1 VLETHPTI
9 EHEDTNVSAQLKPGE
24 RRESFMSPFLSDN
37 PPPMIEDPYSV
48 PIDEINMI
56 DGRLFQNDIHERHFK
71 RLRAEDP
78 VHLNELPLI
87 GRYWSITKFEDIMF
101 VDKNH
106 EMFSSGHGI
115 AIGPQVDLEP
125 NPEDLNLSMFI
136 AMDPPKHDLQRA
148 TVSGVVAPPNL
159 AKMESTIRERVIN
172 ILESLPRGE
181 TFNWVDLVSI
191 ELTTQ
196 MLATLFDFPF
206 EDRRMLTRWSDV
218 ATAPP
223 GTGVVETEEE
233 RRGEL
238 LECLAYFTRLWNER
252 AAREPGSDLVSM
264 LAHGEDT
271 KDMEPFEFLGNL
283 ILLIVGGN
291 DTTRN
296 SISGGLLALNNNPAE
311 YDKLRN
317 NISLIPNMV
326 PEIIRWQTPLPY
338 MRRTANV
345 DFELRGKKI
354 KAGDQLLMWYIS
366 GNRDDE
372 VIERAD
378 EFIIDRP
385 NARHHLSFGFGIHR
399 CMGNRLAE
407 MQLRV
412 LWEEIMKRFSFIE
425 VVGEPTR
432 LRSSF
437 VRGITELPVRVHA
450 L

>member
-1 VLETHPTI
+1 MSELKQESEASTH
-9 EHEDTNVSAQLKPGE
+9 NN
-24 RRESFMSPFLSDN
+24 PFLRPDA
-37 PPPMIEDPYSV
+37 PPVIRDPYSV
-48 PIDEINMI
+48 PIEEINPI
-56 DGRLFQNDIHERHFK
+56 DGRLFEMDIHEAHFK
-71 RLRAEDP
+71 RLREEDP
-78 VHLNELPLI
+78 VHMNELPTT
-87 GRYWSITKFEDIMF
+87 GRYWSITKFEDIMY

-106 EMFSSGHGI
+106 DLFSSASGI
-115 AIGPQVDLEP
+115 ALGPRIDLAPSPVDL
-125 NPEDLNLSMFI
+125 NVSNFI

-148 TVSGVVAPPNL
+148 TVSSVVAPPNL
-159 AKMESTIRERVIN
+159 AKMESLIRERAGT
-172 ILESLPRGE
+172 ILDCLPVSE

-196 MLATLFDFPF
+196 MLAILFDFPF

-223 GTGVVETEEE
+223 GTGIVDTAEQ
-233 RRGEL
+233 RRDEL

-252 AAREPGSDLVSM
+252 AAMENPGSDLISM

-271 KDMEPFEFLGNL
+271 KDMPPYEFLGNL

-296 SISGGLLALNNNPAE
+296 SISGGLLALNQNPKE

-317 NISLIPNMV
+317 NRDLIPNMV
-326 PEIIRWQTPLPY
+326 AEIIRWQTPLPY
-338 MRRTANV
+338 MRRTANQ
-345 DFELRGKKI
+345 DIELRGKKI
-354 KAGDQLLMWYIS
+354 RKGEQVLMWYIS
-366 GNRDDE
+366 GNRDEE
-372 VIERAD
+372 VIDNPNA
-378 EFIIDRP
+378 FIIDRP

-407 MQLRV
+407 MQLRIV
-412 LWEEIMKRFSFIE
+412 WEEILKRFSKIE
-425 VVGEPTR
+425 VVGEPVR

-437 VRGITELPVRVHA
+437 VRGITNLPVQVHP

>member
-1 VLETHPTI
+1 
-9 EHEDTNVSAQLKPGE
+9 
-24 RRESFMSPFLSDN
+24 
-37 PPPMIEDPYSV
+37 MIRDPYSV
-48 PIDEINMI
+48 PIEEINPI
-56 DGRLFQNDIHERHFK
+56 DGRLFEMDIHEAHFK
-71 RLRAEDP
+71 RLREEDP
-78 VHLNELPLI
+78 VHMNELPTT
-87 GRYWSITKFEDIMF
+87 GRYWSITKFEDIMY

-106 EMFSSGHGI
+106 DLFSSASGI
-115 AIGPQVDLEP
+115 ALGPRIDLAPSPVDL
-125 NPEDLNLSMFI
+125 NVSNFI

-148 TVSGVVAPPNL
+148 TVSSVVAPPNL
-159 AKMESTIRERVIN
+159 AKMESLIRQRAGTILDR
-172 ILESLPRGE
+172 LPVSE

-196 MLATLFDFPF
+196 MLAILFDFPF

-223 GTGVVETEEE
+223 GTGIVDTAEQ
-233 RRGEL
+233 RRDEL

-252 AAREPGSDLVSM
+252 AAMENPGSDLISM

-271 KDMEPFEFLGNL
+271 KDMPPYEFLGNL

-296 SISGGLLALNNNPAE
+296 SISGGLLALNQNPKE

-317 NISLIPNMV
+317 NRDLIPNMV
-326 PEIIRWQTPLPY
+326 AEIIRWQTPLPY
-338 MRRTANV
+338 MRRTANQ
-345 DFELRGKKI
+345 DIELRGKKI
-354 KAGDQLLMWYIS
+354 RKGEQVLMWYIS
-366 GNRDDE
+366 GNRDEE
-372 VIERAD
+372 VIDNPNA
-378 EFIIDRP
+378 FIIDRP

-407 MQLRV
+407 MQLRIV
-412 LWEEIMKRFSFIE
+412 WEEILKRFSKIE
-425 VVGEPTR
+425 VVGEPVR

-437 VRGITELPVRVHA
+437 VRGITNLPVQVHP